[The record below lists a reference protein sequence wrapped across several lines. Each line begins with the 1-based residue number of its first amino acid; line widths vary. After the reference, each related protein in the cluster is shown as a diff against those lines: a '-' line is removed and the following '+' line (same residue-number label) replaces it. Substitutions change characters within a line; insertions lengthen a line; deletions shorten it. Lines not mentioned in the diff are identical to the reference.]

1 MAQFGRVGCFGAPCR
16 RWMIG
21 KSNGRKKL
29 KAEIG
34 KLKFCNQSCCR
45 EVGMLVADVVQFA
58 ADGIPV
64 QRRVVGE
71 IQHGVF
77 HAVAQTN

>member
-1 MAQFGRVGCFGAPCR
+1 
-16 RWMIG
+16 
-21 KSNGRKKL
+21 
-29 KAEIG
+29 
-34 KLKFCNQSCCR
+34 
-45 EVGMLVADVVQFA
+45 MLVADVVQFA